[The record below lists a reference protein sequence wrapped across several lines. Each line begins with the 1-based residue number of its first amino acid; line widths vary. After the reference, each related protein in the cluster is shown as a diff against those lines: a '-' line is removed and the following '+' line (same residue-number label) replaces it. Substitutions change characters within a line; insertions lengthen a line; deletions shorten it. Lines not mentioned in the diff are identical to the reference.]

1 MKYESLIASN
11 RCSDSHQSGKFY
23 SRAAYEGIE
32 HSGAVHVN
40 YKNLPEHEDWLLRPV
55 IKGMCKFESLKDGTL
70 DLADIAL
77 MNDALDVV
85 ADNEYLVEEARES
98 KRS

>member
-1 MKYESLIASN
+1 
-11 RCSDSHQSGKFY
+11 
-23 SRAAYEGIE
+23 
-32 HSGAVHVN
+32 
-40 YKNLPEHEDWLLRPV
+40 LPEHEDWLLRPV